1 MHIRTLSAAVTCLL
15 GLQLSLTAHAADQWP
30 PFSKGHPG
38 NDLPADWTRVAF
50 NAKKIPTVYDLVEMD
65 GSVVLHARSKS
76 SVSMVMREFGAD
88 LNQYPM
94 VTWRWKLGT
103 LPKGADNDSSSKED
117 AAARLVLVFE
127 GDRSKLP
134 LRDRTVMEVG
144 DALSGR
150 TMPFAT
156 LMYITS
162 SVAPVGTII
171 SNPHTRRVQMVVASR
186 ADDGLG
192 HWQTMT
198 RDVVKDYRAAFNNEE
213 PGKLQAYGVM
223 SDSDNTETEA
233 EAWYGDIHFSARP

>member
-1 MHIRTLSAAVTCLL
+1 M
-15 GLQLSLTAHAADQWP
+15 P
-30 PFSKGHPG
+30 
-38 NDLPADWTRVAF
+38 F
-50 NAKKIPTVYDLVEMD
+50 NAKKVPTVYDLVEMD
-65 GSVVLHARSKS
+65 GAVVLHAHAKS

-88 LNQYPM
+88 LTQYPM
-94 VTWRWKLGT
+94 LSWRWKLGT
-103 LPKGADNDSSSKED
+103 LPKGADNESSSKED
-117 AAARLVLVFE
+117 AAARLVLVFA
-127 GDRSKLP
+127 GDRSTLP

-144 DALSGR
+144 DSLSGR

-171 SNPHTRRVQMVVASR
+171 SNPHSRRVQMVVASR
-186 ADDGLG
+186 ADEGQG

-198 RDVVKDYRAAFNNEE
+198 RDVVKDYRAAFNEE

-233 EAWYGDIHFSARP
+233 EAWYGDIHFSAKP

>member
-1 MHIRTLSAAVTCLL
+1 MHIRTLGAALACLL
-15 GLQLSLTAHAADQWP
+15 GLQCGTTAQAADPWP
-30 PFSKGHPG
+30 PFSKAAPG
-38 NDLPADWTRVAF
+38 NTLPADWTRVPF
-50 NAKKIPTVYDLVEMD
+50 NAKKTPTVYDLVEMD
-65 GSVVLHARSKS
+65 GTVVLHAHAKS

-88 LNQYPM
+88 VNQYPM

-103 LPKGADNDSSSKED
+103 LPKGADNESGSKED

-127 GDRSKLP
+127 GDRSNLP

-144 DALSGR
+144 DSLSGR

-162 SVAPVGTII
+162 STAPVGTII

-186 ADDGLG
+186 ADEGLG
-192 HWQTMT
+192 HWQAMT

-213 PGKLQAYGVM
+213 PGKLHAYGVM

-233 EAWYGDIHFSARP
+233 EAWYGDIQFSARP